1 MKLARDKELAL
12 LGSLACVG
20 AGSRSVGVHHRQMQF
35 RPVRITISAWPLA
48 SLVND
53 HS

>member
-20 AGSRSVGVHHRQMQF
+20 AGSRSVCQVQF

>member
-20 AGSRSVGVHHRQMQF
+20 AGSRSVCTMAKCSFVPSVSRSPRG
-35 RPVRITISAWPLA
+35 P